1 MVMKISIYIRKNH
14 AKRVKQWINEDGSI
28 LSHFDNEIIDM
39 IKEMLGDIPSTF
51 KVDLANICE
60 SHNLDD
66 LIDEAKYKP
75 KQQYSNDVKTKI
87 NLHYCAI
94 VLRVCDLLNITNDR
108 APSFEMR
115 LISPDNAISKGE
127 WLKHNP
133 VNVIRPKDKTD
144 KDGKIDPE
152 LKPDTFE
159 VLAYFKDETGFF
171 NLMSYLEYARREINE
186 CYNQCVTINEKYSL
200 TYHFPWRY
208 IDDSSIETEGFDRE
222 QLLFTIDQTRILDL
236 LIGHTLYND
245 SSVVLRELIQN
256 SLDAC
261 SLKEYV
267 LTKNGNN
274 NYSGKI
280 DIHVNDNIDEVTIT
294 DNGVGMTIDIIK
306 NHLLKVGSSRYQD
319 PKFIEKHEGFN
330 SISRFGIGLL
340 TCFMISDDI
349 DIMTKTAESDQGLL
363 IKIRKVHGKYLLKNI
378 KKSELPEE
386 IKASGTKIFLKPR
399 YDARE
404 QCKKLH
410 DSLKKWILIPKYKVT
425 FHKSGKSEPIG
436 YKDTKS
442 YLNSLIEEHDIQAS
456 SELKV
461 ETEFRDG
468 VELSY
473 IVQYNK
479 HFKQWEFFNYESSN
493 NLDISGTCIEG
504 VRIDTQSPGFKNNY
518 MLSIANCTGAQ
529 APRTNV
535 ARTNIE
541 NSDHKNHY
549 LKKVYGIY
557 INHISKELNR
567 LCEDFSISWASR
579 ESKFLL
585 SGLVRPRYA
594 RHRFRDEDS
603 FFINESLFI
612 EELSTLNVIL
622 QEDHQ
627 ERKLIS
633 INELLKIGEFWT
645 VDCESFSSA
654 DSLIKNV
661 SSDVD
666 SSSSLFVIN
675 SIQGGREKAKTEHI
689 NNLLCDLNDNNYD
702 LIAKEVFN
710 LFVVK
715 EIRAFPE
722 LRRLDLRWGLNEDK
736 PLWSLIAHEGE
747 FRDDLRI
754 HLQQSKDITLNRES
768 EGNVIRS
775 SGSIFILRD
784 NEFHDYLQTLP
795 FMNKNSQKLSNEESI
810 VMTWLGKVIEFAF
823 YMSNKTY
830 ENTESMINRVFV
842 QSGGDS
848 ERRVEVFYSYF
859 DKERLISSIL
869 NTSFINL
876 DVNSWRIGFYSMR

>member
-1 MVMKISIYIRKNH
+1 QEYVRKNH

-330 SISRFGIGLL
+330 S
-340 TCFMISDDI
+340 
-349 DIMTKTAESDQGLL
+349 
-363 IKIRKVHGKYLLKNI
+363 
-378 KKSELPEE
+378 
-386 IKASGTKIFLKPR
+386 
-399 YDARE
+399 
-404 QCKKLH
+404 
-410 DSLKKWILIPKYKVT
+410 
-425 FHKSGKSEPIG
+425 
-436 YKDTKS
+436 
-442 YLNSLIEEHDIQAS
+442 
-456 SELKV
+456 
-461 ETEFRDG
+461 
-468 VELSY
+468 
-473 IVQYNK
+473 
-479 HFKQWEFFNYESSN
+479 
-493 NLDISGTCIEG
+493 
-504 VRIDTQSPGFKNNY
+504 
-518 MLSIANCTGAQ
+518 
-529 APRTNV
+529 
-535 ARTNIE
+535 
-541 NSDHKNHY
+541 
-549 LKKVYGIY
+549 
-557 INHISKELNR
+557 
-567 LCEDFSISWASR
+567 
-579 ESKFLL
+579 
-585 SGLVRPRYA
+585 
-594 RHRFRDEDS
+594 
-603 FFINESLFI
+603 
-612 EELSTLNVIL
+612 
-622 QEDHQ
+622 
-627 ERKLIS
+627 
-633 INELLKIGEFWT
+633 
-645 VDCESFSSA
+645 
-654 DSLIKNV
+654 
-661 SSDVD
+661 
-666 SSSSLFVIN
+666 
-675 SIQGGREKAKTEHI
+675 
-689 NNLLCDLNDNNYD
+689 
-702 LIAKEVFN
+702 
-710 LFVVK
+710 
-715 EIRAFPE
+715 
-722 LRRLDLRWGLNEDK
+722 
-736 PLWSLIAHEGE
+736 
-747 FRDDLRI
+747 
-754 HLQQSKDITLNRES
+754 
-768 EGNVIRS
+768 
-775 SGSIFILRD
+775 
-784 NEFHDYLQTLP
+784 
-795 FMNKNSQKLSNEESI
+795 
-810 VMTWLGKVIEFAF
+810 
-823 YMSNKTY
+823 
-830 ENTESMINRVFV
+830 
-842 QSGGDS
+842 
-848 ERRVEVFYSYF
+848 
-859 DKERLISSIL
+859 
-869 NTSFINL
+869 
-876 DVNSWRIGFYSMR
+876 